1 MSDPLK
7 YFKGEDLIFW
17 SFRYFLGRQTAAT
30 IDFARRLEMAWD
42 SLSEFNRNMIAAELE
57 LAFEQD
63 DEDRQHGFEM
73 WTLGANCDRA
83 AWEKVRAKYKG
94 GVR

>member
-1 MSDPLK
+1 MNDPLK

-30 IDFARRLEMAWD
+30 IDFAERLEKAWD
-42 SLSEFNRNMIAAELE
+42 SISEVNRNMIASELE
-57 LAFEQD
+57 SAFALD
-63 DEDRQHGFEM
+63 DEDRSLGFDPKH
-73 WTLGANCDRA
+73 LGDDMDRA

-94 GVR
+94 GAR